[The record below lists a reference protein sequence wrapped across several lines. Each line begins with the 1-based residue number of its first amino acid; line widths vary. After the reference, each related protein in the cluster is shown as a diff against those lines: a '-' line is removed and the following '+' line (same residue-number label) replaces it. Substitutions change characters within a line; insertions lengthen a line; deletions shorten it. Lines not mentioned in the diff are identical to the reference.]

1 MTDDPS
7 ASPELKAEIAAVA
20 AQIDDLAAGT
30 ADRAELEQRVSRL
43 CDAVLARPAATQIH
57 AVQGFCPHQMARL
70 SEGGLTPD
78 GCLQCPRH
86 IAMFRLSDGCVT
98 GGWRLQPLRRHAVRI
113 ENGRVWVRL
122 AAEA

>member
-43 CDAVLARPAATQIH
+43 CDAVLARPAAEAKALLPVLEQLI
-57 AVQGFCPHQMARL
+57 ARL
-70 SEGGLTPD
+70 DAAAAAIQQRGESGDSASPARSARAAAAAYGA
-78 GCLQCPRH
+78 GQN
-86 IAMFRLSDGCVT
+86 
-98 GGWRLQPLRRHAVRI
+98 RRRR
-113 ENGRVWVRL
+113 GF
-122 AAEA
+122 